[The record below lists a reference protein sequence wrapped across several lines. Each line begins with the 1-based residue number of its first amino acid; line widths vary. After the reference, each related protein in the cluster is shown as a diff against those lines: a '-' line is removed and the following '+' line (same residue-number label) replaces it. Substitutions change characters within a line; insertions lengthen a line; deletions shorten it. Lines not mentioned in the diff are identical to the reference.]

1 MEKTMEKNQESEPV
15 PVEHSVSEQ
24 AKNLH
29 VSGLSYDDIAK
40 RLNVSKSKAWRM
52 INKNQANMTQEQSI
66 EAEGNIETQQVPI
79 QKHGETKQIS
89 KTVPNETSETFESD
103 LTLAGL
109 PVELLTDVE
118 LKSEIMREKRE
129 HELLRLR
136 ARNEQFKVM
145 IENPGKYHQGRD
157 GQNQNASSDP
167 AKVFVD
173 ATKSV
178 VEAIKLGVSVG
189 SSANSGGGGFNAKDM
204 LEFGDKREDKILAMQ
219 NNANNLAKTS
229 VEANLYSVKVKEMEL
244 EDKQDDRKIEWEKEK
259 FHEEKESTKQIYG
272 LIIKGLDIVKPA
284 VETGLRWAGTMAKNK
299 IEKLETTTI
308 TCPSCSKDFPVIK
321 NSPYVICPF
330 CKAQMQLQPPP
341 EQAPPQPNPIPGTPQ
356 PQPSEEQPQPQN
368 QPNQE
373 PKQETNV
380 SNASEVI

>member
-1 MEKTMEKNQESEPV
+1 METQKPTPNNETETVSNV

-40 RLNVSKSKAWRM
+40 RLNISKSKAWRM
-52 INKNQANMTQEQSI
+52 INKNQANMTQEQSV
-66 EAEGNIETQQVPI
+66 EAEGNIGTQQVPS
-79 QKHGETKQIS
+79 QRHGETKQIS
-89 KTVPNETSETFESD
+89 KTVPNETSETFETD
-103 LTLAGL
+103 PTLAGL

-157 GQNQNASSDP
+157 GQNQNTQSDP

-178 VEAIKLGVSVG
+178 VEAIKLGVGVG
-189 SSANSGGGGFNAKDM
+189 ASANSGGGGFNAKDM
-204 LEFGDKREDKILAMQ
+204 LEFADRREDKILAMQ
-219 NNANNLAKTS
+219 NNANNLAKTA
-229 VEANLYSVKVKEMEL
+229 VEANLYTVKVKEMEL
-244 EDKQDDRKIEWEKEK
+244 EDKQDDRKIQWEKDK
-259 FHEEKESTKQIYG
+259 YHEEKESTRQIYG
-272 LIIKGLDIVKPA
+272 LIKEGLQLVKPA
-284 VETGLRWAGTMAKNK
+284 IETGLTWAGTVAKNK

-308 TCPSCSKDFPVIK
+308 TCPRCSKDFPIIK
-321 NSPYVICPF
+321 NSPYVVCPF
-330 CKAQMQLQPPP
+330 CQAQMQLQPPP
-341 EQAPPQPNPIPGTPQ
+341 KEAEQPPPQTEPEPLAK
-356 PQPSEEQPQPQN
+356 PSQETQEP
-368 QPNQE
+368 QE
-373 PKQETNV
+373 PKKYDV
-380 SNASEVI
+380 